1 MGKIIIPWKKVGV
14 IFSIIVVCFTAFAGY
29 CDTKFKTNETA
40 KDLVKLEDKV
50 EKGFENIHAKMNE
63 FSREQVTLRVQTSA
77 ILEAVSF
84 LKKKAQE

>member
-1 MGKIIIPWKKVGV
+1 MKNLIRKAGIIVG
-14 IFSIIVVCFTAFAGY
+14 ILVVCFGAIAGY

-50 EKGFENIHAKMNE
+50 EKGFENIHKKMNE